1 MVTSMFLDGSAAP
14 LGRVVDFF
22 RRVEFQLRGTPHYH
36 ILLSV
41 KHDGIDKTYI
51 ESRSIDTQYEVKD
64 LVKDVLTSNLVS
76 PSDDES
82 LIHPYEFYSYIENE
96 NCPTDE
102 PQVCQKIKKSTCM
115 LLKVHI

>member
-1 MVTSMFLDGSAAP
+1 M
-14 LGRVVDFF
+14 DFF

-41 KHDGIDKTYI
+41 RHDGIKKTHI
-51 ESRSIDTQYEVKD
+51 ESPDSNTQDKVKN

-102 PQVCQKIKKSTCM
+102 PQVCQKIKKSTCTAFKGSH
-115 LLKVHI
+115 LKL

>member
-1 MVTSMFLDGSAAP
+1 M
-14 LGRVVDFF
+14 DFF

-41 KHDGIDKTYI
+41 KHDGIDRTYI
-51 ESRSIDTQYEVKD
+51 DSRSTETQCEVLE
-64 LVKDVLTSNLVS
+64 LVKGVLTSNLVS

-82 LIHPYEFYSYIENE
+82 LKQPYEFYTYIENE

-102 PQVCQKIKKSTCM
+102 LQVCRHHSRITTVTVLIYENCNSTVGESRC
-115 LLKVHI
+115 L